1 MAINVVVFVVFGLH
15 SFVVWCAH
23 QDMSET
29 SFPGLGVVILVY
41 GASCIVDLYV

>member
-1 MAINVVVFVVFGLH
+1 MNIICLAIDVVVFVVFGLH

-29 SFPGLGVVILVY
+29 SFPGWGVVILVY
-41 GASCIVDLYV
+41 GVS